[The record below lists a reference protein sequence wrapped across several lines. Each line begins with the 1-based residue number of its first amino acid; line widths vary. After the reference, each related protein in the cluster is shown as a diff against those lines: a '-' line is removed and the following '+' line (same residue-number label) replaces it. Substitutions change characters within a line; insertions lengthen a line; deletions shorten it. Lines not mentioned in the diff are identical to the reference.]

1 MESVWD
7 KLANEYDRMWVQK
20 YSLGP
25 TRRKVIEQIGMLS
38 DQSGSLCLLDVG
50 CGTGQLVDEIS
61 RLYPDIDCTGI
72 DQSEYMIDQALARN
86 NNAQFFVSS
95 AEDIGK
101 LINGTYHI
109 ITCCHSF
116 PYYLDKEKVL
126 ENVVQLLAPDGYI
139 VFVQA
144 TINSLYDYL
153 IMSYV
158 EKKAEKAEYLSSE
171 KFKNLLKP
179 FSFILVDE
187 FKIKERF
194 YMPSISGFVYQ
205 KSNVS

>member
-20 YSLGP
+20 YSLEP
-25 TRRKVIEQIGMLS
+25 TRRKVIEQVGKLS

-72 DQSEYMIDQALARN
+72 DQSEYMIGKALAKN

-101 LINGTYHI
+101 QINDTYHI
-109 ITCCHSF
+109 ITC
-116 PYYLDKEKVL
+116 
-126 ENVVQLLAPDGYI
+126 
-139 VFVQA
+139 
-144 TINSLYDYL
+144 
-153 IMSYV
+153 
-158 EKKAEKAEYLSSE
+158 
-171 KFKNLLKP
+171 
-179 FSFILVDE
+179 FI
-187 FKIKERF
+187 F
-194 YMPSISGFVYQ
+194 YFTL
-205 KSNVS
+205 